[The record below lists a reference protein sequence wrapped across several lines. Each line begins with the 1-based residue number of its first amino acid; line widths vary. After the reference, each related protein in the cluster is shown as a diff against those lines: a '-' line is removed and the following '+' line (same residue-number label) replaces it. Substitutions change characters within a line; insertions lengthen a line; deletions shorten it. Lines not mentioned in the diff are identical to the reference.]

1 MATLPTNYVDDQL
14 ADSMGGRRHYNMTTD
29 AYGTYL
35 TDVTEY
41 TQRGSTFA
49 AAQINETNAQ
59 VNENTNAITNKLG
72 KTDDTKN
79 NTTTFT
85 SADTSTSPSS
95 FQTISLMTSG
105 EKHSS
110 LFEKLSQAIKN
121 IRWLNNNKRTTG
133 AYDTYRDTVTFSSG
147 DSTSATSWTDVST
160 LSSGLTHATLL
171 NRISTMMKNVRY
183 LYSNLSVGSNT
194 GMSNIFQTYTTSGSF
209 YLGAASI
216 VIYGKLKILSV
227 NAYASATSN
236 LGDWELGV
244 LKTEYAP
251 NSSIQSQ
258 SRRVGALMN
267 SSGTY
272 AGMISIEG
280 NTNRLYASAYN
291 LGGVSG
297 TTIMYGT
304 IIYI

>member
-160 LSSGLTHATLL
+160 LSSGLTHAALL

-183 LYSNLSVGSNT
+183 LYNKLHSGEYFGSAHL
-194 GMSNIFQTYTTSGSF
+194 QYSGSLNISA
-209 YLGAASI
+209 YSVITVTVQSTSALAADYRTRAIALSQVVLTKGLI
-216 VIYGKLKILSV
+216 VIGVHDVVQNSTGYLTAQLDIMNPLNASKVLQFIDYVVIIL
-227 NAYASATSN
+227 
-236 LGDWELGV
+236 GEI
-244 LKTEYAP
+244 
-251 NSSIQSQ
+251 NS
-258 SRRVGALMN
+258 
-267 SSGTY
+267 
-272 AGMISIEG
+272 
-280 NTNRLYASAYN
+280 
-291 LGGVSG
+291 
-297 TTIMYGT
+297 
-304 IIYI
+304 